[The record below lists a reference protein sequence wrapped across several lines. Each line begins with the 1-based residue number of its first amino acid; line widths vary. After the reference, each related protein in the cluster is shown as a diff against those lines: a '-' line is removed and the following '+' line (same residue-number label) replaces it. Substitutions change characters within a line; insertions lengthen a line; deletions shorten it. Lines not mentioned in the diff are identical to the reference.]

1 VNIVGDREGRP
12 VRFKA
17 VLWDID
23 GTLVDSESTHIN
35 PRLIASQS
43 ASASAASFLP
53 RFTYGLTS

>member
-1 VNIVGDREGRP
+1 MNIVGGREGRP

-43 ASASAASFLP
+43 ASASMSSFLP